1 MKYLVILLILFIQA
15 CSDGGGQDA
24 GVALIQDQ
32 TFSGSAAG
40 EPVSIQIVASL
51 NKEYID
57 SSLTNTSSTLA
68 GVALY
73 GAHIYKLTY
82 VSNDANKGSDTFNAS
97 GLLIVP
103 YSVEDDANNSA
114 PWVVLS
120 HGTIVDNASA
130 PTNNLREGLLEA
142 SLGFITLVPDYI
154 GFGESYSSDPST
166 RIHPYIIGSSYAS
179 DGVNMMN
186 AAKSVL
192 STMGITPGRLYLKG
206 YSEGGYATLALQKE
220 LETNHSSTYT
230 VTASAPSAGPY
241 STVGL
246 GALLTTSLADTTI
259 SPTLFGFLATSYYYN
274 YSAVASEYD
283 LSAVFNQTD
292 SYDEETLFNGQKSST
307 ETEAVYAGLS
317 ISTINGLLS
326 SSVVSSMGTQ
336 LGAVYLGFSNLA
348 GDSGASFGL
357 AATSLTDSFSSSLL
371 TNDLLMQSYLETAP
385 NQYFPR
391 VTTIFYHCSDDDTIY
406 PDGTTAAVAAY
417 TGLEA
422 AYGVSSSNISSVTSS
437 TGGHGT
443 CPYIFTPAIC
453 FAQLEAVGGSKATLD
468 AAVAGGQVPLSYC
481 D

>member
-1 MKYLVILLILFIQA
+1 MPQSA
-15 CSDGGGQDA
+15 
-24 GVALIQDQ
+24 Q
-32 TFSGSAAG
+32 T
-40 EPVSIQIVASL
+40 
-51 NKEYID
+51 
-57 SSLTNTSSTLA
+57 
-68 GVALY
+68 

-130 PTNNLREGLLEA
+130 PTNNLGKGLLEA

-246 GALLTTSLADTTI
+246 GQQLTTTLADTTI
-259 SPTLFGFLATSYYYN
+259 SPTLFGYLATSYYYN
-274 YSAVASEYD
+274 YSAVSAQYD
-283 LSAVFNQTD
+283 LSTVFNQTD
-292 SYDEETLFNGQKSST
+292 SYDEETLFNGEKSST
-307 ETEAVYAGLS
+307 ETEAIYAGLG
-317 ISTINGLLS
+317 ISTING
-326 SSVVSSMGTQ
+326 
-336 LGAVYLGFSNLA
+336 F
-348 GDSGASFGL
+348 
-357 AATSLTDSFSSSLL
+357 
-371 TNDLLMQSYLETAP
+371 
-385 NQYFPR
+385 
-391 VTTIFYHCSDDDTIY
+391 
-406 PDGTTAAVAAY
+406 
-417 TGLEA
+417 
-422 AYGVSSSNISSVTSS
+422 
-437 TGGHGT
+437 
-443 CPYIFTPAIC
+443 
-453 FAQLEAVGGSKATLD
+453 
-468 AAVAGGQVPLSYC
+468 
-481 D
+481 